1 MTSKS
6 KHEHSA
12 LLTWKEKVPTSCIF
26 KEDFKACEKL
36 NAEICF
42 LSFFCFLFF
51 FFFSLICLLF
61 SPLPTV
67 ILNILQ

>member
-42 LSFFCFLFF
+42 LFFFFLFF
-51 FFFSLICLLF
+51 LLICLLF

-67 ILNILQ
+67 IINILQ

>member
-1 MTSKS
+1 MTSNS

-26 KEDFKACEKL
+26 KEDFEACEKL

-42 LSFFCFLFF
+42 LSSFF
-51 FFFSLICLLF
+51 FFAYLFVCLLAF
-61 SPLPTV
+61 FFPTTG
-67 ILNILQ
+67 IINILQ